1 VGVTEKRKLIELFV
15 DQFSELDEDIDKKEP
30 LVTVKDDPGETAT
43 VVPLFDTFNLSFAN
57 VAPDTVVSKS
67 QALK

>member
-1 VGVTEKRKLIELFV
+1 VGVTENLKLIELFV
-15 DQFSELDEDIDKKEP
+15 DQLSELDEDTDRKEP
-30 LVTVKDDPGETAT
+30 FVTVKEDPGETAT
-43 VVPLFDTFNLSFAN
+43 VFPLLDTFSLSFAN